1 MNNEVEGLISLFAN
15 LPTIGKKTATRIVL
29 DLITKNRNLIPQF
42 INSLDSTNNAIKTCR
57 ICHNIDSI
65 SPCNICTSAKRDPN
79 IICIVENIEDLW
91 VIEKANIFNGKYHIL
106 GGTLSAVKGMGP
118 DNLNIVSLQK
128 RLKQNLEIILALSS
142 SLDGQTTSLFLSDLI
157 SDKVTTITKLGYG
170 LPMGAELGYL
180 DEGTI
185 NAAFAA
191 RKSL

>member
-1 MNNEVEGLISLFAN
+1 MHLY
-15 LPTIGKKTATRIVL
+15 K
-29 DLITKNRNLIPQF
+29 
-42 INSLDSTNNAIKTCR
+42 
-57 ICHNIDSI
+57 
-65 SPCNICTSAKRDPN
+65 
-79 IICIVENIEDLW
+79 
-91 VIEKANIFNGKYHIL
+91 
-106 GGTLSAVKGMGP
+106 
-118 DNLNIVSLQK
+118 K

-157 SDKVTTITKLGYG
+157 SDKVTKITKLGYG